1 MFLWHLAG
9 WFIQTHILG
18 RFWLTRSHR
27 ITVFRVLMVFCE
39 DKPKKKEAEA
49 GPPQSTAWW
58 SPSFHRFHPWVIKQ
72 NYVNSPFL
80 WQMISDFQFAEKL
93 SQASPLNLF
102 NKDGDGA
109 GTWAERPMAAMAHP
123 MANFHGERRKSGGRL
138 GKKMEHV
145 TWENREIRGVSHSV
159 QRVGRLWLFH
169 VRVPRLKIIPK
180 MMSHDW
186 WHMECQKMG
195 YPLKI
200 KQTWGTWGSFLQS
213 QGIWENIPEFWGT
226 KAISI
231 VDSIPHSCSSLRPKQ
246 HFWPLS
252 GREVNGSD
260 CEGGLG
266 FSWDHMGSMVRRVD
280 SVGWRSRYAQGISG

>member
-102 NKDGDGA
+102 NKDGDGT
-109 GTWAERPMAAMAHP
+109 GTWAERPKS
-123 MANFHGERRKSGGRL
+123 HGTSDGKFPWGKEKKWWKIREKDGTCNMRKPWDSWGFPQCSESGQIMVIPRESSQVENHTQDDESWLMTHGMSKNGIPPKDKTNMWNMRLFLAISTDL
-138 GKKMEHV
+138 GKY
-145 TWENREIRGVSHSV
+145 
-159 QRVGRLWLFH
+159 
-169 VRVPRLKIIPK
+169 PRILRYQSYIDRWFNP
-180 MMSHDW
+180 
-186 WHMECQKMG
+186 
-195 YPLKI
+195 
-200 KQTWGTWGSFLQS
+200 SFLF
-213 QGIWENIPEFWGT
+213 IF
-226 KAISI
+226 KA
-231 VDSIPHSCSSLRPKQ
+231 
-246 HFWPLS
+246 
-252 GREVNGSD
+252 
-260 CEGGLG
+260 
-266 FSWDHMGSMVRRVD
+266 
-280 SVGWRSRYAQGISG
+280 